1 MPTTLQIPARLSMLR
16 KGRSFPDFAHNPGS
30 LDIMRQMA
38 QDSVSEWNTHYPP
51 GTRVKVYAIYGEE
64 SSTFE
69 TVTTS
74 AAWLVGD
81 VRAVVSIEGKAGGY
95 ALTNVVPL
103 IGQAETSPSAIVHG
117 KEARAS

>member
-1 MPTTLQIPARLSMLR
+1 MPTKLQIPARISMLR
-16 KGRSFPDFAHNPGS
+16 RGRSFPDFAHNPGS

-38 QDSVSEWNTHYPP
+38 HDSVREWNTHYPP
-51 GTRVKVYAIYGEE
+51 GTRVKVYAIYGDEGSSFE
-64 SSTFE
+64 SQ
-69 TVTTS
+69 TTS

-81 VRAVVSIEGKAGGY
+81 CRAVVSIEGKAGGF

-117 KEARAS
+117 KEGA